1 MPPFEKPMERRL
13 AAIFA
18 ADVAAYARLTRE
30 NETGT
35 LQSLAAHRS
44 IMDRMIAAYGGRIA
58 NTAGDSVLAEFPSVV
73 GAVQCAV
80 EVQEELGA
88 LTPQAASQGVRFRIA
103 VHLGDVVAQGIDIL
117 GDAVNVSA
125 RLQALA
131 EPGGVCISGTVYEH
145 VRKVLPLTYA
155 DIGPQVIK
163 NIDEPIRAY
172 LVGPAGLEIRG
183 TEAPA
188 SSLRSLPLPE
198 KPSLAVL
205 PFANLSGDPDQEYFA
220 DGITD
225 EIITALAKV
234 RWFFVIA
241 RSSSFMFRGM
251 AVDARQVG
259 RDLGVRYV
267 LEGSVRRAGS
277 RLRIAGQLIEAET
290 NSHLWADRFEGSVE
304 DVFDLQDRI
313 TENVVTAI
321 EPRLRFAE
329 MERARRKR
337 PENLNAYDRY
347 LRALAQFYLGTRDA
361 MAATLRLLDETIRLD
376 PEYAPPYALAAEC
389 YVYYITQGWTDNR
402 QQDRTEA
409 ERLAR
414 AALERDRDDPTVLW
428 MAGHA
433 LAFLARDYEAAL
445 ALLDRSLVLNPN
457 SSSAYCF
464 SAWTRCLAGQ
474 PEMAIPLVQTALRL
488 SPVDRHIFMVQSALA
503 VAYCMSGQHEQAVE
517 WGRKAVREQPRW
529 TGSYRPLAASLALLG
544 QKEEARAV
552 VERLLEIDPRYTNAF
567 IRQVYVDSPGRDT
580 FLTGLR
586 LAGAPQ

>member
-1 MPPFEKPMERRL
+1 MERRL